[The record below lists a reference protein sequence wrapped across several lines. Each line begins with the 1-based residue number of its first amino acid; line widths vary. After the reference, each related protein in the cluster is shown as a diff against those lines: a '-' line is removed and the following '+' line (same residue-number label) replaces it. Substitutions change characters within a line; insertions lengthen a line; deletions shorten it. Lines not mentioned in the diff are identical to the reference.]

1 MEWHL
6 QLVEHLAWIWN
17 FEGQLKSVRVF
28 KSEEPLLRMWWLLQ
42 VHSTKCDEGYAR
54 QDQVGS
60 PDYTCIAWSSS
71 QYHQWQKAPCSNLH
85 KQPNMVQACLH
96 NSVEGKQSA
105 WFSTKEPQWLQ
116 LQSQSSYHH
125 GQTHPAVC
133 SLYLRPISPEG
144 HPATWTGST
153 QGCQIH
159 IQELLWQ
166 NTTARLRL
174 GKTTREKESKQACHA
189 AQDQQGVCWHQ
200 QTATPGAPKAH
211 SNFPKKGADHPAL
224 RNFFFPKNLREW
236 NQLPHWHTRAPLG
249 QCHPPFA
256 YHTVELV

>member
-1 MEWHL
+1 MF
-6 QLVEHLAWIWN
+6 VSST
-17 FEGQLKSVRVF
+17 LKSPCLGCGDCF
-28 KSEEPLLRMWWLLQ
+28 KSTTQ
-42 VHSTKCDEGYAR
+42 NVCDEGHAK

-71 QYHQWQKAPCSNLH
+71 QYHQWQEVPCSNLH

-96 NSVEGKQSA
+96 NSTEGKQRA

-116 LQSQSSYHH
+116 LQSQSSYLHHH

-174 GKTTREKESKQACHA
+174 GKREGKQAGLPCCTRLTRGLLA
-189 AQDQQGVCWHQ
+189 STD
-200 QTATPGAPKAH
+200 
-211 SNFPKKGADHPAL
+211 SNTWSTQSP
-224 RNFFFPKNLREW
+224 
-236 NQLPHWHTRAPLG
+236 
-249 QCHPPFA
+249 
-256 YHTVELV
+256 